1 MSFFHELIG
10 SRTAVSP
17 AATDHLERLVGEWQI
32 LADLA
37 FSDLLLLALE
47 RGTGNH
53 VVLAQ
58 MRPYTGQTLYHEDQV
73 GTVLDP
79 AEAPAVARAL
89 AEGRIVREG
98 DPVWRAGTPVRIEA
112 IPVRFQGDVVAVV
125 SQETNLAT
133 TRTPSRLELTYL
145 QAAGDLARMITEG
158 TFPYPASE
166 PDPESSPRV
175 GDGLLR
181 LDSAG
186 IVTYA
191 SPNAVSAYRRLGV
204 DENVLDRAMA
214 EFDPVPSEVLLALT
228 SRRPGESEVE
238 RRGAVVLRRVIPIVV
253 DARLTGALVL
263 IRDVTELRRRD
274 RMLMLK
280 DATIREIH
288 HRVKNNL
295 QTVASLLR
303 IQGRR
308 LTSEEAKAALAESE
322 RRIRSI
328 ALVHETLS
336 QDAGD
341 AVDFDRVAERVVR
354 MVEEGL
360 AGPGVSISLEGAWG
374 EIPADVATPMSVAL
388 VELLQNSV
396 DHAFDGRNGIVAVR
410 LLRGESEIT
419 VEVRDDG
426 DGLPDG
432 FALEEQTGLGLSIVR
447 ALIEGDLGGRISME
461 TAGGTRVRLT
471 VPLAGASAPRPTDEG

>member
-10 SRTAVSP
+10 ARTNLTP
-17 AATDHLERLVGEWQI
+17 AATDHLERLVGEWQV

-37 FSDLLLLALE
+37 FSDLLLMAPAVD
-47 RGTGNH
+47 GGGF

-58 MRPYTGQTLYHEDQV
+58 MRPYTAQTLHQDDQV
-73 GTVLDP
+73 GHLLPVS
-79 AEAPAVARAL
+79 EVPAVGKAL

-98 DPVWRAGTPVRIEA
+98 DPVWRSGTPVRIEA
-112 IPVRFQGDVVAVV
+112 IPVRFQGSVVAVV
-125 SQETNLAT
+125 SQEANLSTA
-133 TRTPSRLELTYL
+133 RTPSRLELTYL
-145 QAAGDLARMITEG
+145 QFAGDLATMITEG

-181 LDSAG
+181 LEATG
-186 IVTYA
+186 HVTYA

-204 DENVLDRAMA
+204 TGNVQERPLA
-214 EFDPVPSEVLLALT
+214 EFDPEPAEVVLALST
-228 SRRPGESEVE
+228 RRPGESEVE

-253 DARLTGALVL
+253 GAKVTGALVL
-263 IRDVTELRRRD
+263 IRDVTDLRRRD
-274 RMLMLK
+274 RMLLLK

-308 LTSEEAKAALAESE
+308 LHSDEAKSALAESE

-328 ALVHETLS
+328 AIVHETLS
-336 QDAGD
+336 HDEGD

-354 MVEEGL
+354 LVEEGL
-360 AGPGVSISLEGAWG
+360 AGPGVTIALEGSWG
-374 EIPADVATPMSVAL
+374 EIPAEVATPLSVAL

-396 DHAFDGRNGIVAVR
+396 DHAFDGEGRVAVR
-410 LLRGESEIT
+410 LSRENGEAT
-419 VEVRDDG
+419 VEVADDG
-426 DGLPDG
+426 RGLPAG
-432 FALEEQTGLGLSIVR
+432 FSIEDHTGLGLSIVR
-447 ALIEGDLGGRISME
+447 TLVEGDLGGHISMHDE
-461 TAGGTRVRLT
+461 GGTRVRLS
-471 VPLAGASAPRPTDEG
+471 VPLAEGPALPLP